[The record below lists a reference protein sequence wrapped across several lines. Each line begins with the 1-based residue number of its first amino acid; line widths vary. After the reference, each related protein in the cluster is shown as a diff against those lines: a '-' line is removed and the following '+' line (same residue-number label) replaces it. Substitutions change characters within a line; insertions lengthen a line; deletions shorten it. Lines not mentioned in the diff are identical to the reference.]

1 MDKLVLE
8 QNKQR
13 FVIGSSQEVA
23 EFFHQQEELGL
34 TEAMLITPGYD
45 KQTRFQS
52 FERLAKNYYRKEMRN
67 VRGFKRINTLAQK
80 EREQGLTSEEQAL
93 RVDLRQEYLR
103 TIREQ
108 FNKTLMGVT
117 IYDPTG
123 EDVTPEKLKEEQQ
136 KYFD

>member
-52 FERLAKNYYRKEMRN
+52 FERLAKRIIIERK
-67 VRGFKRINTLAQK
+67 
-80 EREQGLTSEEQAL
+80 
-93 RVDLRQEYLR
+93 
-103 TIREQ
+103 
-108 FNKTLMGVT
+108 
-117 IYDPTG
+117 
-123 EDVTPEKLKEEQQ
+123 
-136 KYFD
+136 